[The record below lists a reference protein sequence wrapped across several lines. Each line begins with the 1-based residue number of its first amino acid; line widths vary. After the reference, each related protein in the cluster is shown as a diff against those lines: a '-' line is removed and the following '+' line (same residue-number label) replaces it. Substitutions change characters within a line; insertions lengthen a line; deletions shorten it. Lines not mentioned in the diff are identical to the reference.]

1 MLKSKIKDL
10 KIRLAFYNFEKK
22 NLMQNFIFVNII
34 NKSTTFYCKS
44 VRFFIK
50 GSKIK
55 KNSKTKITRRCLL
68 NNRSRGV
75 SRIFGLSRICL
86 RELLQ
91 FGRVPGFSK
100 AIW

>member
-10 KIRLAFYNFEKK
+10 RIRLAFHNFEKK
-22 NLMQNFIFVNII
+22 NLIQSFIFI
-34 NKSTTFYCKS
+34 NTMNKNTNFYC
-44 VRFFIK
+44 RIIQFFIK
-50 GSKIK
+50 SSKNR

-75 SRIFGLSRICL
+75 ARNFGLSRICL

-91 FGRVPGFSK
+91 FGKVPGYSK

>member
-1 MLKSKIKDL
+1 MLKSRIKDL
-10 KIRLAFYNFEKK
+10 KIRLAFHNFEKK
-22 NLMQNFIFVNII
+22 NLMQNFIFINIMNKNI
-34 NKSTTFYCKS
+34 NFYCKI
-44 VRFFIK
+44 VHFFIK
-50 GSKIK
+50 GSKSR

-75 SRIFGLSRICL
+75 ARTFGLSRICL

-91 FGRVPGFSK
+91 FGRVPGYSK